1 MGVYEAMKLLAFA
14 LFALVAFAQ
23 QPMIWELTGGN
34 PHGIGSTYNIVT
46 ESVALLPAIAWTYE
60 LNQTLTW
67 QGQQYLIPDQLY
79 GYEDMN
85 GSNDTEII
93 IIDSYQAFYSTYI
106 DSWGINA
113 GITVDGVSL
122 SGAFNFGSNTNLY
135 NAFYLEA
142 WPGQLPLNP
151 HFTASV
157 NALPDTYD
165 EAAYGQFIEFWGTHY
180 LNRAMYGAKFNF
192 TTIFNASFKYEYN
205 DTWTKGQ
212 IGISIGFSE
221 IHLGINNSWF
231 SNTTKINQ
239 LFQNQSST
247 IHTVVGGDKGVFDSQ
262 GFDAWWLSCQA
273 NWDVLMETANP
284 VPLYELIYD
293 SPTKADNLKK
303 SIIAY
308 GNGKLSVQKT
318 NPISIQE

>member
-122 SGAFNFGSNTNLY
+122 SVAFSHTKGVIKDWIKAGAFNFGSNTNLY

-192 TTIFNASFKYEYN
+192 TTIFNA
-205 DTWTKGQ
+205 
-212 IGISIGFSE
+212 
-221 IHLGINNSWF
+221 WF

-293 SPTKADNLKK
+293 SPT
-303 SIIAY
+303 
-308 GNGKLSVQKT
+308 
-318 NPISIQE
+318 

>member
-122 SGAFNFGSNTNLY
+122 SVAFSHTKGVIKDWIKAGAFNFGSNTNLY

-192 TTIFNASFKYEYN
+192 TTI
-205 DTWTKGQ
+205 
-212 IGISIGFSE
+212 I
-221 IHLGINNSWF
+221 NSWF

-303 SIIAY
+303 AII
-308 GNGKLSVQKT
+308 T
-318 NPISIQE
+318 

>member
-1 MGVYEAMKLLAFA
+1 MGKLCTKQMKLLAFA

-122 SGAFNFGSNTNLY
+122 SVAFSHTKGVIKDWIKAGAFNFGSNTNLY

-192 TTIFNASFKYEYN
+192 TTIF
-205 DTWTKGQ
+205 
-212 IGISIGFSE
+212 
-221 IHLGINNSWF
+221 
-231 SNTTKINQ
+231 
-239 LFQNQSST
+239 
-247 IHTVVGGDKGVFDSQ
+247 TVVGGDKGVFDSQ

-303 SIIAY
+303 AIIAY
-308 GNGKLSVQKT
+308 GNGKLGVQKT